1 MSLQGFNQKTWAQ
14 HGLNMD
20 FSSKLVAHF
29 RLISDPYSL
38 NLGHGNCNAS
48 KQSAGFRGLTC
59 HMCPEL
65 QLIGSDLLFDV
76 HFIGPLLG
84 GTRCTGMYLR
94 FSLLGIFF
102 PYLTELLGGVSSSP
116 FTGKPTYPPGTQHRY
131 AMICK
136 MHERGPFIDDLCLKQ
151 GDLS

>member
-29 RLISDPYSL
+29 RLIS
-38 NLGHGNCNAS
+38 G
-48 KQSAGFRGLTC
+48 

-94 FSLLGIFF
+94 FALLGISF
-102 PYLTELLGGVSSSP
+102 P
-116 FTGKPTYPPGTQHRY
+116 
-131 AMICK
+131 
-136 MHERGPFIDDLCLKQ
+136 
-151 GDLS
+151 